1 MLGLTEALSLTDGD
15 MLALSDFE
23 GDFDGDTDGEILGE
37 TLGDFDGDTDGLTD
51 GLMLALGDTDGDL
64 DGDMLALS
72 DFDGDIEALGLS
84 DGDIDGDFEGL
95 EAVSTIAA
103 SNAIGFVFVQ
113 AVDVQVSAVSV
124 AMRVWTCIVTPA
136 PDERVRKSNSSV

>member
-23 GDFDGDTDGEILGE
+23 GDFDGDTDGDIDALAETLGDTDGEILGE

-64 DGDMLALS
+64 DGDMLA
-72 DFDGDIEALGLS
+72 